1 MPEPH
6 IWKNAGTPVKTR
18 TKAPI
23 FLKKIVKKRLTKEE
37 RFGILVKLAYGE
49 PEERAKRT
57 LKTIQNKERA
67 IKEEDSEDSKE
78 FSTER
83 C

>member
-1 MPEPH
+1 MSEPH

-23 FLKKIVKKRLTKEE
+23 FLKKIVKKSLTKEE

-49 PEERAKRT
+49 PEERARRT
-57 LKTIQNKERA
+57 LKTIQNKERL

>member
-57 LKTIQNKERA
+57 LKTIQNKERL

>member
-18 TKAPI
+18 TKALI
-23 FLKKIVKKRLTKEE
+23 FLKKIVKKRLTKGE
-37 RFGILVKLAYGE
+37 RFGILVKLAYGR
-49 PEERAKRT
+49 PQKRARRT
-57 LKTIQNKERA
+57 LKTIQNKERL

>member
-18 TKAPI
+18 TKAPV
-23 FLKKIVKKRLTKEE
+23 FLKKIVKKRLTKGE

-49 PEERAKRT
+49 PEERARRT
-57 LKTIQNKERA
+57 LKTIQNKERL

>member
-1 MPEPH
+1 MSEPH

-23 FLKKIVKKRLTKEE
+23 FLKKIVKKSLTKEE
-37 RFGILVKLAYGE
+37 RFGILVKLACGE

-57 LKTIQNKERA
+57 LKTIQSKERA
-67 IKEEDSEDSKE
+67 IKEEDSEDS
-78 FSTER
+78 R
-83 C
+83 RV

>member
-23 FLKKIVKKRLTKEE
+23 FHKKIVKKCLTKEE

-49 PEERAKRT
+49 PEDRAKRT
-57 LKTIQNKERA
+57 LKTIQSKERA
-67 IKEEDSEDSKE
+67 IKEEDSEDS
-78 FSTER
+78 R
-83 C
+83 RV

>member
-6 IWKNAGTPVKTR
+6 IWKNAGMPVKTR
-18 TKAPI
+18 TKAPV

-49 PEERAKRT
+49 PEERARRT
-57 LKTIQNKERA
+57 LKTIQKKERL
-67 IKEEDSEDSKE
+67 IKEEDSEDS
-78 FSTER
+78 R
-83 C
+83 RV

>member
-1 MPEPH
+1 MSEPH

-23 FLKKIVKKRLTKEE
+23 FLKKIVKKCLTKEE

-49 PEERAKRT
+49 PEERARRT
-57 LKTIQNKERA
+57 LKTIQSKERL
-67 IKEEDSEDSKE
+67 IKEEDSEDS
-78 FSTER
+78 R
-83 C
+83 RV

>member
-23 FLKKIVKKRLTKEE
+23 FLKKIVKKRLTKGE

-49 PEERAKRT
+49 PEERARRT
-57 LKTIQNKERA
+57 LKTIQNKERL

>member
-1 MPEPH
+1 MPERH

-23 FLKKIVKKRLTKEE
+23 FLKKIVKKCLTKEE

-57 LKTIQNKERA
+57 LKTIQNKERL

>member
-1 MPEPH
+1 MSGPH

-23 FLKKIVKKRLTKEE
+23 FLKKIVKKRLTKGE

-49 PEERAKRT
+49 PEERARRT
-57 LKTIQNKERA
+57 LKTIQNKERL

>member
-23 FLKKIVKKRLTKEE
+23 FLKKIVKKRLTKGE

-49 PEERAKRT
+49 TAET
-57 LKTIQNKERA
+57 
-67 IKEEDSEDSKE
+67 SKANLE
-78 FSTER
+78 NDTE
-83 C
+83 

>member
-23 FLKKIVKKRLTKEE
+23 FLKKIVKKCLTKEE

-57 LKTIQNKERA
+57 LKTIQNKERL

>member
-18 TKAPI
+18 TKALI
-23 FLKKIVKKRLTKEE
+23 FLKKIVKKCLTKEE